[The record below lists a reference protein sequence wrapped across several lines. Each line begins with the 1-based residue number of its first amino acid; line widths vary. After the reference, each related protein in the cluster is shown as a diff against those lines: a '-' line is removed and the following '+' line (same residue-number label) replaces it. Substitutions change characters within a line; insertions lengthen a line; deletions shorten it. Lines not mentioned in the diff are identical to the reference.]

1 MLQPKWVLDLKK
13 KASIKKVNVML
24 TGVFLSI
31 IAAIIGWSYEMIC
44 WGLEKYAIE
53 TGLIA
58 GGITLG
64 VCWLFGGIWALLSVK
79 VRVRH
84 YNGNVICFYNGLV
97 KGWLFINGELF
108 DEGGMFDYTL
118 YGQLPTGEE
127 VVVKADPRTGSVS
140 FHIGSTT
147 SNQSIL
153 LS

>member
-1 MLQPKWVLDLKK
+1 MLQPKWVLELKK
-13 KASIKKVNVML
+13 KASIKKVKVML
-24 TGVFLSI
+24 TGVILSV
-31 IAAIIGWSYEMIC
+31 IAAIIGWGYGIGG
-44 WGLEKYAIE
+44 GLEELAVE

-64 VCWLFGGIWALLSVK
+64 VCWLFGGILALNVK

-84 YNGNVICFYNGLV
+84 YNGNVICYYNGLMR
-97 KGWLFINGELF
+97 GQLFINGELF

-127 VVVKADPRTGSVS
+127 VVLKGDPWTGSIS

-147 SNQSIL
+147 NNQSIL